1 MITGRRLDDSGHLRA
16 QHLAQKRSRRLNHD
30 VFALSQKGL
39 DWTMSVVGVDF
50 GLQTSLIAAA
60 GRGGVDVL
68 LNGASNRLN
77 P

>member
-1 MITGRRLDDSGHLRA
+1 
-16 QHLAQKRSRRLNHD
+16 
-30 VFALSQKGL
+30 
-39 DWTMSVVGVDF
+39 MSVVGVDF
-50 GLQTSLIAAA
+50 GFQTSLIAAA

>member
-1 MITGRRLDDSGHLRA
+1 MITARRLDDSGHLRA
-16 QHLAQKRSRRLNHD
+16 AFGAKTKQATNHD
-30 VFALSQKGL
+30 VFALPPKGL